1 MMKQRLIWADSLKG
15 WLMILVILG
24 HAIQTVILED
34 CNDNHVWNLIYS
46 FHMPAF
52 MAVSGWF
59 AYRQKQNG
67 GGKYVWLRRCK
78 QLLVPYIIWSLIS
91 YGLSGDYNIQR
102 LSKMILYPDA
112 YFWFLWVLFLINI
125 LFILCQYISHRMQ
138 IDELITI
145 SIMCLSLF
153 SIMVAFELRMFGFQF
168 LSYYFIF
175 YTLGYCIH
183 RYSWLQVSNKMYI
196 AVLFIIWAILAWYW
210 NMHSLPNWMP
220 AIPYVPSTLMQ
231 YAYRGLT
238 AAIAIL
244 VIFGFAPNTLNKT
257 DRTNLIMKELG
268 TVSLGL
274 YVCHL
279 TIIGYV
285 VEVIR
290 HYFPQADNSIII
302 ILNFIISTIISVIIV
317 EVLKQNKITAKILL
331 GKI

>member
-1 MMKQRLIWADSLKG
+1 MVRLPSETKWGD
-15 WLMILVILG
+15 V
-24 HAIQTVILED
+24 
-34 CNDNHVWNLIYS
+34 C
-46 FHMPAF
+46 
-52 MAVSGWF
+52 
-59 AYRQKQNG
+59 
-67 GGKYVWLRRCK
+67 LRRCK
-78 QLLVPYIIWSLIS
+78 QLLIPYVMWSLIS
-91 YGLSGDYNIQR
+91 YGLSGDYNMER
-102 LSKMILYPDA
+102 LSKMVLYPDA

-125 LFILCQYISHRMQ
+125 LFVLCQNISYRIH
-138 IDELITI
+138 IDELTAICV
-145 SIMCLSLF
+145 MCLSLF
-153 SIMVAFELRMFGFQF
+153 GVMVAFEIRMFGFQF

-175 YTLGYCIH
+175 YTLGLYIH
-183 RYSWLQVSNKMYI
+183 RFKWLQVSNKMYI
-196 AVLFIIWAILAWYW
+196 AVLFIIWTILAWYW
-210 NMHSLPNWMP
+210 NMHSLPSWMP
-220 AIPYVPSTLMQ
+220 TIPHVPSTLMQ

-268 TVSLGL
+268 TLSLGL

-317 EVLKQNKITAKILL
+317 ELLKRNKITAIILL

>member
-1 MMKQRLIWADSLKG
+1 MKQRLIWADSLKG

-24 HAIQTVILED
+24 HAIQTVMLED
-34 CNDNHVWNLIYS
+34 CNNDHVWNIIYS
-46 FHMPAF
+46 FHMPTF

-67 GGKYVWLRRCK
+67 GGKNVCLRRCK
-78 QLLVPYIIWSLIS
+78 QLLVPYLMWSLIS
-91 YGLSGDYNIQR
+91 YGLSGDYNMER
-102 LSKMILYPDA
+102 LSKMVLYPDA
-112 YFWFLWVLFLINI
+112 YFWFLWVLFLINL
-125 LFILCQYISHRMQ
+125 LFVLCQNISYRIH
-138 IDELITI
+138 IDELTAIC
-145 SIMCLSLF
+145 IMCLSLF
-153 SIMVAFELRMFGFQF
+153 GVMVAFEIRMFGFQF
-168 LSYYFIF
+168 FSYYFIF
-175 YTLGYCIH
+175 YTFGYCIH
-183 RYSWLQVSNKMYI
+183 RFKWLQVSNKMYI

-210 NMHSLPNWMP
+210 SMHSLPSWMP
-220 AIPYVPSTLMQ
+220 AIPHVPSTLMQ

-290 HYFPQADNSIII
+290 HYFPQTDNSIII
-302 ILNFIISTIISVIIV
+302 IFNFVISTIISVIIV
-317 EVLKQNKITAKILL
+317 ELLKRNKITAEILL

>member
-1 MMKQRLIWADSLKG
+1 MKQRLIWADSLKG

-24 HAIQTVILED
+24 HAIQTIMLED
-34 CNDNHVWNLIYS
+34 CNNDHVWNIIYS

-67 GGKYVWLRRCK
+67 GGNVCLRRCK
-78 QLLVPYIIWSLIS
+78 QLLVPYVMWSLIS
-91 YGLSGDYNIQR
+91 YGLSSDYNMER
-102 LSKMILYPDA
+102 LSKMVLYPDA
-112 YFWFLWVLFLINI
+112 YFWFLWVLFLINL
-125 LFILCQYISHRMQ
+125 LFVLCQNISYRIH
-138 IDELITI
+138 IDELTAIC
-145 SIMCLSLF
+145 IMCLSLF
-153 SIMVAFELRMFGFQF
+153 GVMVAFEIRVFGFQF

-210 NMHSLPNWMP
+210 NMHSLPSWMP
-220 AIPYVPSTLMQ
+220 VIPHVPSTLMQ

-244 VIFGFAPNTLNKT
+244 VIFGFAPNSLNGT
-257 DRTNLIMKELG
+257 NITNLIIKELG

-290 HYFPQADNSIII
+290 YCFPHINNSIII
-302 ILNFIISTIISVIIV
+302 ILNFIISTIISVIV
-317 EVLKQNKITAKILL
+317 VDLLKRNKITAKLFL